1 MRGKERPIIWYSE
14 RPEAGGRVGL
24 LVIAACCL
32 GAVGVALVSQY
43 AFDMQP
49 CPWCVLQRAQFL
61 AIALVCGVALMTQR
75 VVPRLLFCGLAL
87 LLSLAGMATAL
98 WQHFV
103 ANNAFSCSLS
113 LADRIISG
121 LALDQLMP
129 AVLAPRAGCAD
140 GRFELWGISYELW
153 SLTLFGIIA
162 GVLGTMVLALC
173 RSVGRG
179 LRSL

>member
-1 MRGKERPIIWYSE
+1 MRGKERPISWYSE
-14 RPEAGGRVGL
+14 RPEGRGRMGL

-32 GAVGVALVSQY
+32 GAVGAALVSQY

-49 CPWCVLQRAQFL
+49 CPWCILQRVQFL

-75 VVPRLLFCGLAL
+75 VVPRLLFCVLAL

-129 AVLAPRAGCAD
+129 AVLAPRAGCTD
-140 GRFELWGISYELW
+140 GRVELWGVSYELW

-162 GVLGTMVLALC
+162 GVLGTIVLTLC

-179 LRSL
+179 LR